1 MLSGF
6 LSKRGVYWLIAC
18 AFLLM
23 RRDAVQAKS
32 LVAAERTRSAMEAA
46 IEDVNLRAREDLS
59 SELFQDLEGLGTLDE
74 FIHHF
79 GPDEGM
85 ARFWA
90 VSFAGSGQGGGT
102 FSDELWCGDRTSH
115 YHIRI
120 ETFHPESA
128 MDAFPTQ
135 GSWRQRASIN
145 IELFCSAGW
154 LLPGK
159 PNVTLTDLGG
169 DWNTTYINKF
179 AAALGQAE
187 TDCQLT
193 VN

>member
-1 MLSGF
+1 
-6 LSKRGVYWLIAC
+6 LIIAG

-32 LVAAERTRSAMEAA
+32 LVAAERTRFAIEAA

-59 SELFQDLEGLGTLDE
+59 SELFTDLKALGTLDA

-79 GPDEGM
+79 GPDERM

-90 VSFAGSGQGGGT
+90 VSFAGDGHGGGEYT
-102 FSDELWCGDRTSH
+102 DAIWSGDRTSD
-115 YHIRI
+115 YEIRI
-120 ETFHPESA
+120 STPPPESA
-128 MDAFPTQ
+128 MVDAFPAQ
-135 GSWRQRASIN
+135 GWRQRASIN

-159 PNVTLTDLGG
+159 PKVTLTDLGG
-169 DWNTTYINKF
+169 DWNATYVNWF
-179 AAALGQAE
+179 AAALAQAGV
-187 TDCQLT
+187 DCQLT
-193 VN
+193 TL